1 MRRNLDDHSS
11 VNCLSKSCYADIL
24 FWILGTDVL
33 VDYYQLNDDSWNEEV
48 LKPFYDRYPDGIEIS
63 QIDRDL
69 GVKMRSFV
77 TNFVVKQTPGE
88 NRKNYSENHEFFE
101 VQRET
106 GEVRVRNDDSGQLDL
121 TFDASVKCD
130 FWDDL
135 MVYGY
140 Y

>member
-1 MRRNLDDHSS
+1 MYSTHVKRLT
-11 VNCLSKSCYADIL
+11 L
-24 FWILGTDVL
+24 FDKYL
-33 VDYYQLNDDSWNEEV
+33 
-48 LKPFYDRYPDGIEIS
+48 EIGQES
-63 QIDRDL
+63 QRD
-69 GVKMRSFV
+69 
-77 TNFVVKQTPGE
+77 
-88 NRKNYSENHEFFE
+88 
-101 VQRET
+101 T